1 MHATSASAP
10 STTERLLDVTEKF
23 LADKG
28 IRATTMIDVA
38 QAAGVSRA
46 WLYRIFPDKP
56 TLVGAV
62 LMRLI
67 ETSWAQARAELS
79 TLANFEDR
87 LVAGVQIGR
96 RTYDDPGTLLMRLR
110 TAEPEE
116 FTACA
121 GAGVRGLV
129 PDLAAFWYPFV
140 AAAADDGDI
149 HPDTELAEASEWIA
163 RVMISFGSVPGHHFN
178 ADDPAA
184 VRRHVRRYVLPGLRQ
199 APTPATP
206 EETR

>member
-10 STTERLLDVTEKF
+10 STTDRLLDVTEKF

-79 TLANFEDR
+79 TLAASRTGWWRRTDR
-87 LVAGVQIGR
+87 R

-184 VRRHVRRYVLPGLRQ
+184 VRRHVRRYVLPALRQ